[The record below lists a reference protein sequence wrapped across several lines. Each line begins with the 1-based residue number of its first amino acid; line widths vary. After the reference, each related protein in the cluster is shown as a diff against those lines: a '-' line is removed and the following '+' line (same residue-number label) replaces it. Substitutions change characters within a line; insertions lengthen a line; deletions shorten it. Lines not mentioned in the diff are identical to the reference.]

1 MRTGMHGVQDIEGA
15 AAPQDVEG
23 AAAPQDVE
31 GATSAQDVKT
41 QDSRNKVN
49 LALGGRLRAL
59 RQELGM
65 SLSDVEQSSDG
76 VLNAVVM
83 GSYERGD
90 RTVSVVRLDELATF
104 YGVLPEDLVADLQQP
119 VSIAARL
126 AAALRAVPLETQV
139 SDWHEPDSGARGVHV
154 RMTSSAAVALLAHLE
169 AAQLEAHH
177 ELSTADDGTDEQ

>member
-1 MRTGMHGVQDIEGA
+1 MHDVQDIEGA
-15 AAPQDVEG
+15 TAPQD
-23 AAAPQDVE
+23 
-31 GATSAQDVKT
+31 SKT

-59 RQELGM
+59 RQELGL
-65 SLSDVEQSSDG
+65 SLNDVEQSSG
-76 VLNAVVM
+76 GALNAVIM

-126 AAALRAVPLETQV
+126 AAALRAMPLEAQV

-154 RMTSSAAVALLAHLE
+154 RLTSSTAVALLAHLE
-169 AAQLEAHH
+169 AARMHAAGGADL
-177 ELSTADDGTDEQ
+177 ELSTTHDGTDR